1 MIKLEN
7 ISLFRGRKQ
16 LLVGASATIHNGQ
29 KVAVIGANGSG
40 KSSLFAML
48 LGQLTIDSGELLM
61 PEKASIAHMQQEVG
75 YCDKAAVEYVIDGD
89 AQLRSLEQALLLAE
103 KQQDHQREAFIHA
116 ELDAIN
122 GYTAHYRAEQLLQGL
137 GFNPSDYQKSV
148 DTFSGGWQIRLNLAQ
163 ALMCRSDI
171 LLLDEPT
178 NHLDLDAIIW
188 LEEWLKR
195 YHGTLLLIS
204 HDRDFIDNVVDQV
217 IHFEQQQLHSYSGNY
232 SAYERI
238 RAERLALQQSLY
250 EKQKREIAH
259 LEKFINRFRAKA
271 SKARQAQSRLKTL
284 DKMERIAQAHVDSP
298 FSFSFGNNNRVSS
311 PLLQL
316 HQADLGYPDKI
327 VLQSVN
333 LDIQPG
339 ARIGLLG
346 ANGAGKSTL
355 VKTLAGQLSVQ
366 AGEKKE
372 GQNFKI
378 GYFAQQHLDALDVSA
393 TPLLVIQRLSPTTS
407 EQAIRD
413 FLGGF
418 NFVGDQAVATIA
430 DFSGGE
436 KARLALAV
444 IAWQAPNLLLLDEPT
459 NHLDIDMRFALTRAL
474 QNFEGAV
481 VLVSHDRYLLN
492 SSVDDLWLVSD
503 GQVKPYQQD
512 LSEYSKWLIEQ
523 KKAQLA
529 LKTTIDS
536 QQDDENTSKELNKNA
551 SKSRKEQK
559 RVEAEMRA
567 QLRPLKQK
575 VEQLEVDIHKNDQ
588 ALEALNKVL
597 GDSSL
602 YEEKN
607 KTKLRQLLD
616 EQSQLKKQQQ
626 LLEDDWMLAQE
637 ELEAMTR
644 ELNSLA

>member
-1 MIKLEN
+1 MIKLEK
-7 ISLFRGRKQ
+7 ISLYRGHKQ
-16 LLVGASATIHNGQ
+16 LLAKASATIHNGQ

-40 KSSLFAML
+40 KSSFFAML
-48 LGQLTIDSGELLM
+48 LGQLTIDSGDLLM
-61 PEKASIAHMQQEVG
+61 PEKASIAHMKQEVG
-75 YCDKAAVEYVIDGD
+75 SCDRAAVEYVIDGD
-89 AQLRSLEQALLLAE
+89 AQLRILQQSLLQAEQ
-103 KQQDHQREAFIHA
+103 QQNHQRVALIHA

-137 GFNPSDYQKSV
+137 GFSPSDYTKPV
-148 DTFSGGWQIRLNLAQ
+148 NTFSGGWQIRLNLAQ

-195 YHGTLLLIS
+195 YQGTLLLIS
-204 HDRDFIDNVVDQV
+204 HDRDFVDNVVGQV

-250 EKQKREIAH
+250 EKQQREIAH
-259 LEKFINRFRAKA
+259 LEKFVNRFRAKA

-284 DKMERIAQAHVDSP
+284 DKLERIAQAHVDSP
-298 FSFSFGNNNRVSS
+298 FSFDFGNNSRVSN

-316 HQADLGYPDKI
+316 QKTDLGYPDKT
-327 VLQSVN
+327 VLHSVN
-333 LDIQPG
+333 LNIEPG

-366 AGEKKE
+366 SGQKLE
-372 GQNFKI
+372 GQNLKI
-378 GYFAQQHLDALDVSA
+378 GYFAQQHLDALDISA
-393 TPLLVIQRLSPTTS
+393 TPLLVIQRLSPTVS

-418 NFVGDQAVATIA
+418 NFIGDQAVATIEN
-430 DFSGGE
+430 FSGGE

-444 IAWQAPNLLLLDEPT
+444 IAWQSPNLLLLDEPT
-459 NHLDIDMRFALTRAL
+459 NHLDIDMRFALTKAL
-474 QNFEGAV
+474 QDFDGAV
-481 VLVSHDRYLLN
+481 VLVSHDRHLLN
-492 SSVDDLWLVSD
+492 SSVDDLWLVSN
-503 GQVKPYQQD
+503 GEVKPYQQD

-523 KKAQLA
+523 KKAQQA
-529 LKTTIDS
+529 AKVSDGTEHD
-536 QQDDENTSKELNKNA
+536 QQVQEKPVG
-551 SKSRKEQK
+551 KSRKEQK
-559 RVEAEMRA
+559 REEAAIRS

-575 VEQLEVDIHKNDQ
+575 VERLEVDIHKTEQ
-588 ALEALNKVL
+588 SLEALSETL
-597 GDSSL
+597 GDASL

-607 KTKLRQLLD
+607 KGKLRQLLD

-626 LLEDDWMLAQE
+626 ILEDDWMMAQE
-637 ELEAMTR
+637 ELENMTK
-644 ELNSLA
+644 ELS